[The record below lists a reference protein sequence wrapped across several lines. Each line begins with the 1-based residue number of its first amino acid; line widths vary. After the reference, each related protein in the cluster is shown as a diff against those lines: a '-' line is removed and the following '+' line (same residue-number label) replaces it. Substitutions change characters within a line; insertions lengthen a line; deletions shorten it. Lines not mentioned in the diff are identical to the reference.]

1 MSEETTQHLVEFN
14 ERKKLYS
21 YYMLDE
27 IELFFEE
34 ISQISEQYEY
44 ITAAERR
51 AFNLAAWY
59 LTDISKLVSNSGMLL
74 QYKKLSEYYRKH
86 SRFPRV
92 LVVDDLMMHGRGMS
106 KFLEQLETLVR
117 NDLGYDTWSDYDQM
131 SCRRSFTDSI
141 DIYVYAKNRMP
152 ILLDSR
158 YTWQMHVRK
167 KMYLSELRDLSLQL
181 SDFLS
186 YNNVANTSFVPTFF
200 SQTLSKILEKKPWSN
215 GPNNQFNIENETLK
229 WFGIRW
235 NYLDEDMLIFLG
247 FYGQQHTNRIST
259 IRFFPS
265 RKKRSDRFISFSI
278 LPDLPKS
285 QFDELCQQV
294 GNVLVQ
300 YRLEFLS
307 SILRE
312 KDPILQTNKGQ
323 LLNYIISVIDY
334 LDFQYAAKKQWN
346 NKNESD
352 ENKLFVDVGKI
363 AINFGL
369 QAECKR
375 ELIDIIQKTSLRQK
389 LKEVINSELDK
400 TSKENALLDFIPA
413 EAQLTT
419 QPDNF
424 AKFNQVIEQIIYN
437 CGAKSEKKAVYLLQR
452 SYDFVPSEYQN
463 YSVSSPD
470 NYGYDGILS
479 FHDIIKQINPAET
492 ENGCIK
498 SCILHYLSAY
508 IALMDNGILSTRLQ
522 FTSGTDKKLVTILK
536 AGELSTFSA
545 PRSIAVFIPAF
556 AKVSYYGTRFGL
568 TQQEAISRFYRK
580 YYDSVNGAPHGY
592 QDICKKMF
600 TNMCNS
606 GCWIPT
612 WENIIEITN
621 KIYNCG
627 QTYTGWNFKNMTWQT
642 EENAIKFQETLI
654 KEADMFISR
663 DDKYW
668 E

>member
-1 MSEETTQHLVEFN
+1 MSEETTKHVVEFN

-21 YYMLDE
+21 YYMLNE
-27 IELFFEE
+27 IEPFFEE
-34 ISQISEQYEY
+34 IDRISEQYEY

-74 QYKKLSEYYRKH
+74 QYKKLSEYYRMH
-86 SRFPRV
+86 GRFPKI

-106 KFLEQLETLVR
+106 KFLDQLEMLVR
-117 NDLGYDTWSDYDQM
+117 NELGYDTWSDCDQM

-141 DIYVYAKNRMP
+141 DIYIYAKNRMSV
-152 ILLDSR
+152 LLDSR

-167 KMYLSELRDLSLQL
+167 KMHLSELRDLSLQL
-181 SDFLS
+181 SDFLA
-186 YNNVANTSFVPTFF
+186 YNNVANTSFAPTFF
-200 SQTLSKILEKKPWSN
+200 SQTLSKCIEKKPWRN
-215 GPNNQFNIENETLK
+215 GLNNQFNIIENEMLK

-235 NYLDEDMLIFLG
+235 NYQGEDMLLFLG
-247 FYGQQHTNRIST
+247 FYGRQHTNRIST

-278 LPDLPKS
+278 LPDLPKL

-294 GNVLVQ
+294 DNVLVQ
-300 YRLEFLS
+300 YQLDFLS

-312 KDPILQTNKGQ
+312 KDPLLQTNKGQ
-323 LLNYIISVIDY
+323 LLNYFISVIDY
-334 LDFQYAAKKQWN
+334 LDFQYAAKEQWN
-346 NKNESD
+346 NKNEFD

-369 QAECKR
+369 QVDCKR
-375 ELIDIIQKTSLRQK
+375 ELIEIIRKIPLRQK

-400 TSKENALLDFIPA
+400 ISKENAILDFIP
-413 EAQLTT
+413 EESQLTT
-419 QPDNF
+419 QFDGF

-437 CGAKSEKKAVYLLQR
+437 CGAESEKKAMYLLHR

-463 YSVSSPD
+463 YSFFSS
-470 NYGYDGILS
+470 NYDGILS
-479 FHDIIKQINPAET
+479 FCDIIEQINLTET
-492 ENGCIK
+492 ENGSVK
-498 SCILHYLSAY
+498 SCVLYYLSAY

-522 FTSGTDKKLVTILK
+522 FTNGTNNKLVTILK

-556 AKVSYYGTRFGL
+556 AKVSYYGSRFGL

-592 QDICKKMF
+592 QTICKKMF

-612 WENIIEITN
+612 LENIIEITN
-621 KIYNCG
+621 KIYDCG
-627 QTYTGWNFKNMTWQT
+627 QTYAGWNFKNMTWQA
-642 EENAIKFQETLI
+642 EESAAKFQETLI
-654 KEADMFISR
+654 KEADLFISR